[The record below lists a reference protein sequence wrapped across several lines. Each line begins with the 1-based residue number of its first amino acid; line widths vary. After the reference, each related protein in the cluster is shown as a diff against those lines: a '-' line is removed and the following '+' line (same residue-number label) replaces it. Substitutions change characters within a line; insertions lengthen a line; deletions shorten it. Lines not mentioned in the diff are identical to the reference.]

1 MHTAIGWAGMVLFLI
16 NYGMVA
22 NKKIEAT
29 GRCYNA
35 IQVIAA
41 TAIAY
46 SLLPS
51 KAWPTIVLECF
62 FIVIGLV
69 AIFKGFRRD

>member
-1 MHTAIGWAGMVLFLI
+1 MHTTIGWAGMILFLI

-22 NKKIEAT
+22 NRKIEAT
-29 GRCYNA
+29 GKWYNA

-41 TAIAY
+41 AAIAY

-62 FIVIGLV
+62 FVVIGV
-69 AIFKGFRRD
+69 IAIIKKK